1 MQKNNAMELT
11 INMIHLLL
19 ATMVVLAS
27 AFGLWVNLNNEVTKL
42 KSKVYHLEQSDTEL
56 KVLLADIATKLQ
68 HIELLL
74 ASNQIKEK

>member
-1 MQKNNAMELT
+1 MEFT

-19 ATMVVLAS
+19 ATIVVLAS

-42 KSKVYHLEQSDTEL
+42 KSKVYHLEQSDAEL
-56 KVLLADIATKLQ
+56 KALLSDIATRLQ

-74 ASNQIKEK
+74 AANQIKEK

>member
-1 MQKNNAMELT
+1 MELT
-11 INMIHLLL
+11 INMIQLLI
-19 ATMVVLAS
+19 ATIVVLGS

-56 KVLLADIATKLQ
+56 KVVLADIATKLQ